1 LIGQNKITNKA
12 MDIVIAIFALL
23 LAGLAGAAIGYLVKK
38 ASLRDKTEASRQE
51 AEKIFAEAD
60 KKAKDILLEAKN
72 EALKTL
78 DQYKVDEE
86 KKRQQLEKIES
97 RLLDKEESLEKKIQ
111 NAEQLRTDLEQKV
124 ERVKVLR
131 TEAETALE
139 SQKKEL
145 EKIAGMSR
153 EEARTKLIKEVE
165 ETARQDLAEHIL
177 KAEEAM
183 KKESKDKAKLIIA
196 DAIQRYAAEVATE
209 STVTV
214 VPLPSDELKGRIIGK
229 EGRNVMAFEQATG
242 IDVIIDDTPGSIVI
256 SGFDL
261 VRRYIAK
268 ISLEKLLVDGRI
280 HPARIEEVVAK
291 TQEEVNIMIKDL
303 GEKAAYET
311 GVAGLNIN
319 LIKLLGRLKFRTSH
333 GQNVLKHSMEV
344 AYLAAGMAAEV
355 GADPEIC
362 KKAGLLHDIG
372 KSTDHE
378 IQGHHAVVGKEI
390 LKKFNISEEVIH
402 CVESHE
408 GEVEPRTVEA
418 MVVSAANAI
427 ANARP
432 GAQKG
437 NLENF
442 VKRMEEL
449 ENTVNAFSGVK
460 NTFAVQAGS
469 EVRIFVKP
477 EEVDDYA
484 AVKLTHDIAR
494 KIEKDLQYPGQIK
507 LHLLRETRAEDLAK

>member
-1 LIGQNKITNKA
+1 METIYLII
-12 MDIVIAIFALL
+12 ALL
-23 LAGLAGAAIGYLVKK
+23 LVGAAGTTVGYLVKQ
-38 ASLRDKTEASRQE
+38 ATQRDKTEADKKE
-51 AEKIFAEAD
+51 AERLMAEAD
-60 KKAKDILLEAKN
+60 KKSRDILLEAKN
-72 EALKTL
+72 EALRTL
-78 DQYKVDEE
+78 DQYKVEEE
-86 KKRQQLEKIES
+86 KKRQQLDKIEA

-111 NAEQLRTDLEQKV
+111 QSDQMRGDLELKV
-124 ERVKVLR
+124 EKVKVLR
-131 TEAETALE
+131 AEAEQSLE
-139 SQKKEL
+139 NRKKEL
-145 EKIAGMSR
+145 EKIAGLSR
-153 EEARTKLIKEVE
+153 EEAKALLMKEVE
-165 ETARQDLAEHIL
+165 ESSRQDLAEHIV
-177 KAEEAM
+177 KAEDAL
-183 KKESKDKAKLIIA
+183 KKEAKDKAKFIIA

-209 STVTV
+209 STATV
-214 VPLPSDELKGRIIGK
+214 VALPSDEMKGRIIGK
-229 EGRNVMAFEQATG
+229 EGRNVIAFEQATG

-291 TQEEVNIMIKDL
+291 TQEEVNVMIKDL

-311 GVAGLNIN
+311 GVGGLNLN

-344 AYLAAGMAAEV
+344 AFLAANIASEV
-355 GADPEIC
+355 GADPDIC

-378 IQGHHAVVGKEI
+378 IQGHHAIVGKEI
-390 LKKFNISEEVIH
+390 LRKFNISEEVIH

-418 MVVSAANAI
+418 MVVSAANVI
-427 ANARP
+427 AHARP
-432 GAQKG
+432 GAQRD
-437 NLENF
+437 NMENF
-442 VKRMEEL
+442 VKRMEEI
-449 ENTVNAFSGVK
+449 ENTVNAFPGVR

-477 EEVDDYA
+477 EVVDDFGA
-484 AVKLTHDIAR
+484 IKLTHDIAR

-507 LHLLRETRAEDLAK
+507 IHLLRETRAEDIAK

>member
-1 LIGQNKITNKA
+1 
-12 MDIVIAIFALL
+12 MDIVIAIVALL
-23 LAGLAGAAIGYLVKK
+23 LAGLAGATVGYLVKK
-38 ASLRDKTEASRQE
+38 ASVRDKTEADKKE
-51 AEKIFAEAD
+51 AERVFAEAD
-60 KKAKDILLEAKN
+60 KQAKEILLEARN
-72 EALKTL
+72 EALRTL
-78 DQYKVDEE
+78 DQYKAEEE
-86 KKRQQLEKIES
+86 KKRQQLDKIES

-124 ERVKVLR
+124 EKVKELR
-131 TEAETALE
+131 TEAEASLE
-139 SQKKEL
+139 KQKKEL
-145 EKIAGMSR
+145 EKIAGMSK
-153 EEARTKLIKEVE
+153 EEAKEKLIKEVE
-165 ETARQDLAEHIL
+165 EASRQDLADHIK
-177 KAEEAM
+177 KAEEVL
-183 KKESKDKAKLIIA
+183 KKESREKAKFIVA

-209 STVTV
+209 FTATV
-214 VPLPSDELKGRIIGK
+214 VTLPSDEMKGRIIGK
-229 EGRNVMAFEQATG
+229 EGRNVIAFEQATG

-268 ISLEKLLVDGRI
+268 ISLEKLLIDGRI

-291 TQEEVNIMIKDL
+291 TQEEVNVMIKDL

-311 GVAGLNIN
+311 GVAGMNLN

-344 AYLAAGMAAEV
+344 AFLAANMAAEV
-355 GADPEIC
+355 GADVEIC

-378 IQGHHAVVGKEI
+378 IQGHHALIGKDI

-427 ANARP
+427 AVARP
-432 GAQKG
+432 GAQKD

-442 VKRMEEL
+442 IKRMEEL
-449 ENTVNAFSGVK
+449 ENTVNAFEGVR

-477 EEVDDYA
+477 DQVDDYA

-507 LHLLRETRAEDLAK
+507 MHLLRETRAEDIAK

>member
-1 LIGQNKITNKA
+1 
-12 MDIVIAIFALL
+12 MDIVIAIVALL
-23 LAGLAGAAIGYLVKK
+23 LAGLAGATIGYLVKK
-38 ASLRDKTEASRQE
+38 ASLRDKTEADKKE
-51 AEKIFAEAD
+51 AERVFAEAD
-60 KKAKDILLEAKN
+60 KQAKEILLEARN
-72 EALKTL
+72 EALRTL
-78 DQYKVDEE
+78 DQYKADEE
-86 KKRQQLEKIES
+86 KKRQQLDKIES
-97 RLLDKEESLEKKIQ
+97 RLLDKEDSLEKRIQ
-111 NAEQLRTDLEQKV
+111 KAEQLRIDLEQKV
-124 ERVKVLR
+124 EKVKELR
-131 TEAETALE
+131 TEAESSLE
-139 SQKKEL
+139 KQKKEL
-145 EKIAGMSR
+145 EKIAGMSK
-153 EEARTKLIKEVE
+153 EEAKEKLIKEVE
-165 ETARQDLAEHIL
+165 ESSRQDLADHIK
-177 KAEEAM
+177 KAEEVL
-183 KKESKDKAKLIIA
+183 KKESREKAKFIVA

-209 STVTV
+209 FTATV
-214 VPLPSDELKGRIIGK
+214 VTLPSDEMKGRIIGK
-229 EGRNVMAFEQATG
+229 EGRNVIAFEQATG

-291 TQEEVNIMIKDL
+291 TQEEVNVMIKDL

-311 GVAGLNIN
+311 GVAGLNLN

-344 AYLAAGMAAEV
+344 AFLAANMAAEV
-355 GADPEIC
+355 GADVEIC

-378 IQGHHAVVGKEI
+378 IQGHHALIGKDI

-427 ANARP
+427 ALARP
-432 GAQKG
+432 GAQKD

-442 VKRMEEL
+442 IKRMEEL
-449 ENTVNAFSGVK
+449 ENTVNAFEGVR

-477 EEVDDYA
+477 EQVDDYA

-507 LHLLRETRAEDLAK
+507 MHLLRETRAEDIAK